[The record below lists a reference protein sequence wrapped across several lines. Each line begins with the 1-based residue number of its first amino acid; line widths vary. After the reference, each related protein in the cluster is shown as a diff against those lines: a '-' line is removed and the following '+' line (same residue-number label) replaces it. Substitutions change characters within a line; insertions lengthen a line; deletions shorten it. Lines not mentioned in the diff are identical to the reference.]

1 MSYAR
6 MLVTMAPL
14 RTAKRLKVLPS
25 LMAGV
30 FFASYSIF
38 NPVVNPGEVLF
49 QDDFSRSDSGWDRYA
64 DDTYTA
70 DYVDGGYRIQV
81 QATDMLVWSLP
92 QVDFEDVLIRV
103 EGRYFSGPIDNVYGV
118 ICRYLDPENFYFF
131 LISSDGYAGIG
142 RYASGEKELLNHETL
157 LPTDT
162 LGPIDEHNLIQAACV
177 GKTLTL
183 WVNGEVVAEAT
194 TQDTWHGDVGLI
206 VGSYEQGGV
215 EIQFDNFSTLKP

>member
-1 MSYAR
+1 
-6 MLVTMAPL
+6 MLFIMPFL
-14 RTAKRLKVLPS
+14 RNSVRLKKFLG
-25 LMAGV
+25 LIAGLL
-30 FFASYSIF
+30 FTSCTIF

-64 DDTYTA
+64 DDTYRA
-70 DYVDGGYRIQV
+70 DYVDDGYQIQV
-81 QATDMLVWSLP
+81 KGIDMLAWSLP

-103 EGRYFSGPIDNVYGV
+103 EGRYFAGPINNVYGV

-142 RYASGEKELLNHETL
+142 RYIAGKKQLLNHETL
-157 LPTDT
+157 LPTDAI
-162 LGPIDEHNLIQAACV
+162 GSIDEHNLIQAACV

-183 WVNGEVVAEAT
+183 WVNGEIVADAT
-194 TQDTWHGDVGLI
+194 TRDIWHGDVGLI
-206 VGSYEQGGV
+206 AGSYDQGNV